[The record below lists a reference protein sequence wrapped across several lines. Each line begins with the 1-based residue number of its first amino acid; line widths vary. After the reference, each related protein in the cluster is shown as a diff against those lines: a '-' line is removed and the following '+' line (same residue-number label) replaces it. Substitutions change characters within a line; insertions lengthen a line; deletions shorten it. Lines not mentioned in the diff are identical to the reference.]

1 MLDHVLPPSGLPPW
15 AAGDSYA
22 DQLQMA
28 ARSLRHDPCAAR
40 TAREFTSTA
49 LRAWRLEPLID
60 DTGVVVS
67 ELVTNAVR
75 HGVRGVVDSRR
86 PQDVRIILCHTER
99 SVLCA
104 VTDPSDQGPSLRE
117 PDYEAESGRGL
128 QVIQGI
134 SEMWGWAPLASRGK
148 AVWAAF
154 SLPSRTSRR
163 LETCR

>member
-15 AAGDSYA
+15 ADGDSHI
-22 DQLQMA
+22 DHLQMA
-28 ARSLRHDPCAAR
+28 VRSLRHDPRAAR
-40 TAREFTSTA
+40 TAREFTSAA
-49 LRAWRLEPLID
+49 LRSWELAPLID

-75 HGVRGVVDSRR
+75 HGVRDGGGGRSA
-86 PQDVRIILCHTER
+86 QDVRVILCHTER

-117 PDYEAESGRGL
+117 PDYEAENGRGL
-128 QVIQGI
+128 QLVQGV
-134 SEMWGWAPLASRGK
+134 SEMWGWAPLESRGK

-154 SLPSRTSRR
+154 AVPSRAARH
-163 LETCR
+163 LEACH

>member
-15 AAGDSYA
+15 TDGDGQTA
-22 DQLQMA
+22 HLQMA
-28 ARSLRHDPCAAR
+28 ARSLRHDPYAAR

-49 LRAWRLEPLID
+49 LRAWRLDPLID

-75 HGVRGVVDSRR
+75 HGIRGVVGTHR
-86 PQDVRIILCHTER
+86 PQEVRVILCCTENA
-99 SVLCA
+99 VLCA

-134 SEMWGWAPLASRGK
+134 SQTWGWAPLASKGK

-154 SLPSRTSRR
+154 ALPPREGRH
-163 LETCR
+163 LEPCY